1 MRWTRTAGIV
11 ALAAVAAG
19 CGDDVI
25 DPNGDEEGIGLELV
39 AQGLSAPVA
48 LAEAPDASGRLYVA
62 DQTGVIRIIDAG
74 GLREEPFLDLRDR
87 MIDLNPGFDE
97 RGLLGLAFHPEY
109 ATNGRFY
116 VYYSRA
122 LRPGAPAG
130 FNHTSRVSE
139 FRVSS
144 NAVLADPASER
155 MILEVDQPQFNHNA
169 GTLAF
174 GADGFLYISLGDG
187 GGADDDGMGH
197 VEDWYAF
204 NEGGNGQDITENL
217 LGSILR
223 IDVDGGDPYA
233 VPSDNPFVGSAGL
246 DEIWAYGF
254 RNPYRMSFDMG
265 GSGELFV
272 GDAGQ
277 NLWEEVS
284 IVERGGNYGWNVKE
298 GAHCFDA
305 ANPNTVPSSCPDAE
319 PGAGPLIDPIIEF
332 AHSNQ
337 PGGLAIVIVGGH
349 VYRGTTLPELGGQYL
364 FGAWSTSFSVPDG
377 RVYVATPAASGL
389 WSFEELEL
397 TNTPSGRLNHFL
409 LSFGQDSDGEVY
421 ILTSDSASPS
431 GGSGK
436 VYKLVRTED

>member
-1 MRWTRTAGIV
+1 MRWIRTACML
-11 ALAAVAAG
+11 ALIPATSA
-19 CGDDVI
+19 CDDDVV
-25 DPNGDEEGIGLELV
+25 DPGGEEGIGLELV
-39 AQGLSAPVA
+39 ADGLRAPVA
-48 LAEAPDASGRLYVA
+48 LAEAPDASGRLFIA
-62 DQTGVIRIIDAG
+62 DQTGVIRVIDSS
-74 GLREEPFLDLRDR
+74 GLRDEPFLDLRDR

-97 RGLLGLAFHPEY
+97 RGLLGLAFHPDY

-116 VYYSRA
+116 VYYSRPLSA
-122 LRPGAPAG
+122 GAPAG
-130 FNHTSRVSE
+130 WNHTSRISE

-144 NAVLADPASER
+144 DPLMADAASER
-155 MILEVDQPQFNHNA
+155 TILEVDQPQFNHNA

-174 GADGFLYISLGDG
+174 GGDGFLYISLGDG
-187 GGADDDGMGH
+187 GGADDNRLGH

-204 NEGGNGQDITENL
+204 NDGGNGQDITDNL

-223 IDVDGGDPYA
+223 IDVDGGNPYG
-233 VPSDNPFVGSAGL
+233 VPADNPFVGSAGL

-265 GSGELFV
+265 GTGELYV

-277 NLWEEVS
+277 NLWEEIS

-298 GAHCFDA
+298 GTHCFDA
-305 ANPNTVPSSCPDAE
+305 ANPNTMPSSCPDDE

-337 PGGLAIVIVGGH
+337 PGGLAVVIVGGH
-349 VYRGTTLPELGGQYL
+349 VYRGTELPELAGQYV

-377 RVYVATPAASGL
+377 RVYVAQPAASGL
-389 WSFEELEL
+389 WSFEELMF
-397 TNTPSGRLNHFL
+397 TNTPSGRLNHFV
-409 LSFGQDSDGEVY
+409 LSFGQDSEGEVY
-421 ILTSDSASPS
+421 ILTSDSAAPA

-436 VYKLVRTED
+436 VYRLVRTED